1 MRQKIIAITCLVVTA
16 ILGGYLL
23 NDYLNRN
30 VNDPSYSAGF
40 ATASSAN
47 TRPVPSPKS
56 ILVSGLEKSSKLIT
70 SEMDM
75 ICDIAVNDSWTNFSI
90 FSKEQIFTFKGN
102 AAYMT
107 DLAGISSDDL
117 QTDDEAYTVT
127 IYIDE
132 PSVYNIYIDPES
144 IQTKEIRNGLLRFGE
159 VSLGEEDIK
168 TLLITAEEQMRS
180 AATDSEN
187 MIKARENTTLSVTE
201 LLSEILTNAGITGYK
216 IIVNYK

>member
-1 MRQKIIAITCLVVTA
+1 MRRNTKVFFCLIAA
-16 ILGGYLL
+16 ALGGYAL
-23 NDYLNRN
+23 NSYVNR
-30 VNDPSYSAGF
+30 DIAEPTYSATV
-40 ATASSAN
+40 ATTSSIN
-47 TRPVPSPKS
+47 TRPVPSPHA
-56 ILVSGLEKSSKLIT
+56 ILMSGLEKSTKLIT
-70 SEMDM
+70 SEMDL
-75 ICDIAVNDSWTNFSI
+75 ICDIAVNDSWMDLSV
-90 FSKEQIFTFKGN
+90 FSKEQVFTFRGN

-107 DLAGISSDDL
+107 DLSNVSSSDME
-117 QTDDEAYTVT
+117 TDDEAYTVT

-132 PSVYNIYIDPES
+132 PSIYNIYIDPES

-159 VSLGEEDIK
+159 VSLGEEDTK